1 MTRVTEP
8 STPTPSTR
16 ESGAGGPVRAELV
29 IDLDAL
35 RANVRT
41 LADRCAPAAL
51 MVVVKADGYGHGM
64 VPVARAARDAGA
76 AWLGVATLDE
86 ALALRASGDTGPL
99 LCWLGVP
106 GEDYRSVIGAD
117 VEVTAYSL
125 AEVEEIAAAA
135 RAEGRPA
142 RMQLKVDTGLSR
154 GGATPH
160 DWPAVVQ
167 AALAAVRAGDVEVTG
182 IWSHFACADEPDHP
196 ANAAQERAYAEAL
209 EVARGA
215 GLDPGLRH
223 LCNSA
228 GALTR
233 PHARYDLVRCGLA
246 AYGLS
251 PVPDLSTSQE
261 LGLTPVMTARSQVAL
276 SKRVPAGAGV
286 SYGHTYT
293 ARRESTV
300 ALVPVGYGD
309 GVPVHGSSVGPVSVA
324 GARHTV
330 SGRVCMDQ
338 LVVDV
343 GDQPVTAGD
352 EVVLFG
358 TGAGGGPTAEEWAQ
372 ACGTIVYEIVTR
384 IGGRFRR
391 TYRGASPDR
400 EESA

>member
-8 STPTPSTR
+8 RTPTPSRRGPGT
-16 ESGAGGPVRAELV
+16 AGPVRAELV

-35 RANVRT
+35 RDNVRT
-41 LADRCAPAAL
+41 LAGRCAPAAL
-51 MVVVKADGYGHGM
+51 MIVVKADGYGHGM
-64 VPVARAARDAGA
+64 VPVARAAREAGA

-86 ALALRASGDTGPL
+86 ALALRASGDIGPI

-106 GEDYRSVIGAD
+106 GEDYRAAIEAD
-117 VEVTAYSL
+117 VEVTAYSV
-125 AEVEEIAAAA
+125 AEVEEVAAAA
-135 RAEGRPA
+135 RATRRPA

-154 GGATPH
+154 GGATAH
-160 DWPAVVQ
+160 DWPAVVE
-167 AALAAVRAGDVEVTG
+167 AALAAVRTGHVEVTG

-196 ANAAQERAYAEAL
+196 ANAAQERAYADAL
-209 EVARGA
+209 EVARQA
-215 GLDPGLRH
+215 GLEPGLRH

-233 PHARYDLVRCGLA
+233 PQARYDLVRCGLA

-251 PVPDLSTSQE
+251 PVPELSTSEE
-261 LGLTPVMTARSQVAL
+261 LGLTPVMTARAQVAL
-276 SKRVPAGAGV
+276 AKRVPAGAGL

-293 ARRESTV
+293 TRRDSTV
-300 ALVPVGYGD
+300 VLVPVGYGD
-309 GVPVHGSSVGPVSVA
+309 GVPVHGSSVGPVAVV
-324 GARHTV
+324 GARHVV

-338 LVVDV
+338 LLVDV
-343 GDQPVTAGD
+343 GDQVVKAGD

-358 TGAGGGPTAEEWAQ
+358 TGADGGPTAQEWAQ

-391 TYRGASPDR
+391 TYRGSGPEH
-400 EESA
+400 EERA